1 MCCIVSFWC
10 WFKGPRVKNRVQTSS
25 EAERGRAN
33 NGSLKVVKESLY
45 KWKQKPWYGV
55 DMIKK
60 WLATQICVFASE
72 FLQLGLQNFQN
83 VLLWLRFSVA
93 CQCVTL
99 CFFLWRLFLTN
110 LFSESIYVFFSMKFL
125 WLFRITFF
133 VRVFVAF

>member
-55 DMIKK
+55 DLIKK
-60 WLATQICVFASE
+60 CLATQICVFASE

-99 CFFLWRLFLTN
+99 YVFFVKTFFDKSFFRKHICFFFLWNFYDFLGLLFLYEY
-110 LFSESIYVFFSMKFL
+110 L
-125 WLFRITFF
+125 
-133 VRVFVAF
+133 